1 MLCKHDNTGHGAPST
16 DILFTRRCY
25 VSLSCSRQLLLL
37 TGKLEGIASLWK
49 RLIGGNQEASSRS
62 CNIKGNISKRG
73 RIMFLPTDKGY
84 DSVKIDTEVGEKWFC
99 NVAEAKKAGWRQ
111 TKV

>member
-1 MLCKHDNTGHGAPST
+1 M
-16 DILFTRRCY
+16 
-25 VSLSCSRQLLLL
+25 SLSCSRQLLLL

-49 RLIGGNQEASSRS
+49 HLIGGNQEASSRS